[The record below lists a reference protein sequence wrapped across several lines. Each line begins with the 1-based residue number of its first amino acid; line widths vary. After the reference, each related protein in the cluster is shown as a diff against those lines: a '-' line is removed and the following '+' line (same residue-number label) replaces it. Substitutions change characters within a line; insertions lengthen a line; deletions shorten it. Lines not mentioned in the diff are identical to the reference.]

1 MSLKV
6 AVKKKYLLSSAT
18 QGSLCRRGKR
28 TKKSSSSLTRCATDQ
43 LGFSLDYVCVSP
55 ICTTLPSV
63 SKLFLKVWNFHRVS
77 HQTRFYPMRLKV
89 AVSCFSFLRSD
100 SASPFFF
107 ASLSHAGKKDI
118 YFQSGKRRPIV
129 QLGKTDEKVFVSVDF
144 NFASAATQD
153 AMRNRSLAGPTPF
166 RLSFFSH
173 QTKEERATKK
183 INTTQCATG
192 GLRDRH
198 PSTYVFFP
206 HQETH
211 ANNQKKQSR
220 ITRKGTKTRFLRF
233 LRSIR
238 ISCF

>member
-1 MSLKV
+1 MRFPNLYDTPKCFKTVLESLE
-6 AVKKKYLLSSAT
+6 LSSGEPSNAFLPHEAE
-18 QGSLCRRGKR
+18 SCRELLLL
-28 TKKSSSSLTRCATDQ
+28 LT
-43 LGFSLDYVCVSP
+43 LGF
-55 ICTTLPSV
+55 
-63 SKLFLKVWNFHRVS
+63 
-77 HQTRFYPMRLKV
+77 
-89 AVSCFSFLRSD
+89 CFSF
-100 SASPFFF
+100 FFF